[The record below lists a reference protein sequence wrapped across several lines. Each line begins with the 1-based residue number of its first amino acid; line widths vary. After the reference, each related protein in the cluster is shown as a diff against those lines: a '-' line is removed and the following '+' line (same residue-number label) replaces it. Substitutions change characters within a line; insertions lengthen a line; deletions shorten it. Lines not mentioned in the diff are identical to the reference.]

1 MTIFAYICAMEFDR
15 TQQNT
20 LEKYIKPQKVTLL
33 LGARR
38 VGKSILLDQFL
49 KDYKR
54 PYLFLN
60 GEDETTL
67 ELLATKTVKNYTQIL
82 NGNDLL
88 VIDEAQ
94 NIPDIGKKL
103 KLMVD
108 SIKGLKILV
117 SGSSAF
123 DILNLSGEPLT
134 GRSHTLH
141 LYPLSQQEIGQQENA
156 LQTKQNLE
164 ERLIYGSYPE
174 LWHLDTLQEK
184 KNYLNSLV
192 HSYLLKDILVL
203 DGIRNPSILQ
213 SLLKMIAY
221 QVGKEVSYNEL
232 GNALGISKNTVEKY
246 LNLLTKVFVL
256 HKVGA
261 YSNNLR
267 KEISK
272 SQRWYFLDNGIRN
285 AVIGDFNPLALRRD
299 DEKGALWEN
308 YLFTERLKRNTYQ
321 QQDINYYFWRTYDQQ
336 EIDLIEEDNKKIAAF
351 EFKYSIK
358 KSPKAP
364 IAFSTTYPT
373 AQFKVINPNNYL
385 EYIL

>member
-1 MTIFAYICAMEFDR
+1 MDFIR
-15 TQQNT
+15 TQQSV
-20 LEKYIKPQKVTLL
+20 LAKSLKPQKVTLL

-38 VGKSILLDQFL
+38 AGKSILLEQFISN
-49 KDYKR
+49 YKR

-60 GEDETTL
+60 GEDDATL
-67 ELLATKTVKNYTQIL
+67 ELLATKTVKNYTRLL

-108 SIKGLKILV
+108 SIKGLKVLV
-117 SGSSAF
+117 TGSSAF

-134 GRSHTLH
+134 GRSHTLY
-141 LYPLSQQEIGQQENA
+141 LYALHQQEIAQHENA
-156 LQTKQNLE
+156 VETKQNLE

-174 LWHLDTLQEK
+174 LWQLDTLTEK
-184 KNYLNSLV
+184 KAYLNSIV

-203 DGIRNPSILQ
+203 DGIRNASILH

-256 HKVGA
+256 YKVGA

-308 YLFTERLKRNTYQ
+308 YVFTERLKRNTYLQ
-321 QQDINYYFWRTYDQQ
+321 HDINYYFWRTYDQQ
-336 EIDLIEEDNKKIAAF
+336 EIDLLEEDNKKISAF
-351 EFKYSIK
+351 EFKYSAK
-358 KSPKAP
+358 KKVKVP
-364 IAFSTTYPT
+364 IAFSNAYPK
-373 AQFKVINPNNYL
+373 AKFKVINTGNYL
-385 EYIL
+385 DYVL

>member
-1 MTIFAYICAMEFDR
+1 MDFLR
-15 TQQNT
+15 TQQKV
-20 LEKYIKPQKVTLL
+20 LAKSLKPQKVTLL

-38 VGKSILLDQFL
+38 VGKSILLEQFL
-49 KDYKR
+49 ANYKH

-60 GEDETTL
+60 GEDDVTL
-67 ELLATKTVKNYTQIL
+67 ELLATKTVKNYTRIL

-108 SIKGLKILV
+108 SIKGLKVLV
-117 SGSSAF
+117 TGSSAF

-134 GRSHTLH
+134 GRSNTLY
-141 LYPLSQQEIGQQENA
+141 LYALHQKEIAQHENA
-156 LQTKQNLE
+156 IETKQNLE
-164 ERLIYGSYPE
+164 ERLIYGAYPE
-174 LWHLDTLQEK
+174 LWHLKTMTEK
-184 KNYLNSLV
+184 RNYLNSIV

-203 DGIRNPSILQ
+203 DGIRNASLLH
-213 SLLKMIAY
+213 SLLKLIAY
-221 QVGKEVSYNEL
+221 QIGKEVSYNEI
-232 GNALGISKNTVEKY
+232 GNALGVSKNTVEKY

-256 HKVGA
+256 YKVGA

-285 AVIGDFNPLALRRD
+285 AVIGDFNPLALHRD

-308 YLFTERLKRNTYQ
+308 YLFTERLKRNTYL
-321 QQDINYYFWRTYDQQ
+321 QQDTNYYFWRTYDQQ
-336 EIDLIEEDNKKIAAF
+336 EIDLLEEDNKKISAF
-351 EFKYSIK
+351 EFKYSTK
-358 KSPKAP
+358 KHPKAP
-364 IAFSTTYPT
+364 IAFANAYPK
-373 AQFKVINPNNYL
+373 AKFKVINPNNYL
-385 EYIL
+385 DYIL

>member
-1 MTIFAYICAMEFDR
+1 MDFLR
-15 TQQNT
+15 TQQKV
-20 LEKYIKPQKVTLL
+20 LAKSLKPQKVTLL

-38 VGKSILLDQFL
+38 VGKSILLEQFL
-49 KDYKR
+49 ANYKH

-60 GEDETTL
+60 GEDDATL
-67 ELLATKTVKNYTQIL
+67 ELLATKTVKNYTRIL

-108 SIKGLKILV
+108 SIKGLKVLV
-117 SGSSAF
+117 TGSSAF

-134 GRSHTLH
+134 GRSNTLY
-141 LYPLSQQEIGQQENA
+141 LYALHQKEIAQHENA
-156 LQTKQNLE
+156 IETKQNLE
-164 ERLIYGSYPE
+164 ERLIYGAYPE
-174 LWHLDTLQEK
+174 LWHLKTMTEK
-184 KNYLNSLV
+184 RNYLNSIV

-203 DGIRNPSILQ
+203 DGIRNASLLH
-213 SLLKMIAY
+213 SLLKLIAY
-221 QVGKEVSYNEL
+221 QIGKEVSYNEI
-232 GNALGISKNTVEKY
+232 GNALGVSKNTVEKY

-256 HKVGA
+256 YKVGA

-308 YLFTERLKRNTYQ
+308 YLFTERLKRNTYL
-321 QQDINYYFWRTYDQQ
+321 QQDTNYYFWRTYDQQ
-336 EIDLIEEDNKKIAAF
+336 EIDLLEEDNKKISAF
-351 EFKYSIK
+351 EFKYSTK
-358 KSPKAP
+358 KHPKAP
-364 IAFSTTYPT
+364 IAFANAYPK
-373 AQFKVINPNNYL
+373 AKFKVINPNNYL
-385 EYIL
+385 DYIL

>member
-1 MTIFAYICAMEFDR
+1 MDFLR
-15 TQQNT
+15 TQQKV
-20 LEKYIKPQKVTLL
+20 LAKSLKPQKVTLL

-38 VGKSILLDQFL
+38 VGKSILLEQFL
-49 KDYKR
+49 ANYKH

-60 GEDETTL
+60 GEDDVTL
-67 ELLATKTVKNYTQIL
+67 ELLATKTVKNYTRIL

-108 SIKGLKILV
+108 SIKGLKVLV
-117 SGSSAF
+117 TGSSAF

-134 GRSHTLH
+134 GRSNTLY
-141 LYPLSQQEIGQQENA
+141 LYALHQKEIAQHENA
-156 LQTKQNLE
+156 IETKQNLE
-164 ERLIYGSYPE
+164 ERLIYGAYPE
-174 LWHLDTLQEK
+174 LWHLKTMTEK
-184 KNYLNSLV
+184 RNYLNSIV

-203 DGIRNPSILQ
+203 DGIRNASLLH
-213 SLLKMIAY
+213 SLLKLIAY
-221 QVGKEVSYNEL
+221 QIGKEVSYNEI
-232 GNALGISKNTVEKY
+232 GNALGVSKNTVEKY

-256 HKVGA
+256 YKVGA

-308 YLFTERLKRNTYQ
+308 YLFTERLKRNTYL
-321 QQDINYYFWRTYDQQ
+321 QQDTNYYFWRTYDQQ
-336 EIDLIEEDNKKIAAF
+336 EIDLLEEDNKKISAF
-351 EFKYSIK
+351 EFKYSTK
-358 KSPKAP
+358 KHPKAP
-364 IAFSTTYPT
+364 IAFANAYPK
-373 AQFKVINPNNYL
+373 AKFKVINPNNYL
-385 EYIL
+385 DYIL